1 MRWYSA
7 DPRYYLG
14 KEGWERVREALR
26 PFADAFQ
33 LNSQDGSCLTETD
46 VRAMHEA
53 VDIQDFRRALAALS
67 ILEGGAPDKFTQAG
81 PDFDYPVPENQIRK
95 DRS

>member
-1 MRWYSA
+1 
-7 DPRYYLG
+7 
-14 KEGWERVREALR
+14 
-26 PFADAFQ
+26 
-33 LNSQDGSCLTETD
+33 
-46 VRAMHEA
+46 MHEA